1 MKRQVIIFIFLAAR
15 IVALPAGAK
24 TKTVIRLEGW
34 IVDSFCKAKNANA
47 EGVEDTLACHKKGAK
62 LLLISTDGT
71 TYSISIKN
79 EERALENL
87 GRQVMVLGQVD
98 EDRNLEISTYM
109 GTDALKPPDKK
120 MCIEFYSER
129 DETSKPPESP
139 EPTKKDD

>member
-1 MKRQVIIFIFLAAR
+1 MKRQAIIFVFLAAM
-15 IVALPAGAK
+15 IVALPAAAK
-24 TKTVIRLEGW
+24 SKTLIRLEGW
-34 IVDSFCKAKNANA
+34 IVDSYCKDKNAHV

-71 TYSISIKN
+71 TYTISIKN

-98 EDRNLEISTYM
+98 ADRNLEISTYM
-109 GTDALKPPDKK
+109 ATDALKPPDKK
-120 MCIEFYSER
+120 MVVIPAEE
-129 DETSKPPESP
+129 DEASKPSETP